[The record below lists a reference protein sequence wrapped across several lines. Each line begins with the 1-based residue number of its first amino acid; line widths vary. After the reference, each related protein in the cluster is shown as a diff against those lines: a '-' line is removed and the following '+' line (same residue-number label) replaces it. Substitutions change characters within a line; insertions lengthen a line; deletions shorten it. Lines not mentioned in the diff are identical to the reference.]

1 MNYNYGPYKKYKSSP
16 LGSKGNA
23 DGGYIDFN
31 DKSIPEYLN
40 GGMPISYTQAA
51 RMTSLNSKLVGTGI
65 TSFEELPLFE
75 SIRTIGYGNM
85 FTDCKNLV
93 SIYLPWSIIEID
105 PMAFKGCSSL
115 VIVANAGKW
124 GIGSTAITEHVSKE
138 LFRIY

>member
-23 DGGYIDFN
+23 DGGYIDFK
-31 DKSIPEYLN
+31 DKSIPVYLN

-51 RMTSLNSKLVGTGI
+51 RMTSLNSKLVGTDI
-65 TSFEELPLFE
+65 TSFDEFPQFE
-75 SIRTIGYGNM
+75 SIRTIGYGNV
-85 FTDCKNLV
+85 FTNCTKLET
-93 SIYLPWSIIEID
+93 IYLPWKIMEID
-105 PMAFKGCSSL
+105 PLAFSGCSSL

-124 GIGSTAITEHVSKE
+124 GIGSTAITEHESKE